1 MIVDENKDDQTLQ
14 NAKSNVMKAQFTDL
28 PENDANVLFQPNA
41 ANAGEVAQIIE
52 DINSNSTATN
62 NEKHYNMDVDQKAM
76 TA

>member
-52 DINSNSTATN
+52 DMNSNSTATN
-62 NEKHYNMDVDQKAM
+62 NEKQYNMDVDQKAM